1 MWCVAALDDE
11 YIARMEDVLAL
22 YEKPID
28 PREPVVCLDEKPVQF
43 LANVRPSSIRE
54 DGVRRIDYEYRRQ
67 GTANVFCAVEPRA
80 GRHFV
85 EATPRR
91 TKRHFARMLKRLA
104 RAYPVADAIHLVV
117 DNLNTHREA
126 SLIETFGPEQG
137 AALWKRFRVHYTP
150 KHASW
155 LNQADRDQ
163 LARSRVFR
171 APKARDSARAA
182 LADARLATRRRR
194 RTARHRLALHP
205 AQGASQVQ
213 VRPSIEVTR
222 VRH

>member
-155 LNQADRDQ
+155 LNQAEIAISM
-163 LARSRVFR
+163 LARECLGQRRLGTLRELRSQTRAWRRDADRERRVIDWRFTR
-171 APKARDSARAA
+171 RKARAKFKYDP
-182 LADARLATRRRR
+182 RLRS
-194 RTARHRLALHP
+194 P
-205 AQGASQVQ
+205 G
-213 VRPSIEVTR
+213 
-222 VRH
+222 